1 MIALMASRETREDAR
16 AVEGSLAGKRAMDR
30 IRAKVDEIAGVE
42 RDLLAKRSA
51 TQNQAFA
58 TAYMISILGGA
69 ASLVIAIVM
78 GIVLTRGVVA
88 PIARMTGTMTALV
101 KGDTGVEVPDIGRG
115 DEIGAMAAA
124 IQIFKQSI
132 IERERVQAELAKREA
147 KIRRLVDA
155 NIIGIFIWDAEG
167 HTLDANDAFLQ
178 TLGYDRNDLAA
189 DRIHWK
195 ELTPLEWHER
205 SARTVAE
212 LESDGIVHPY
222 EKEFFRKDG
231 SRVPVL
237 LGAATFEPGG
247 NQGVAFVLDLTER
260 KRAEEALRASEER
273 FRTLVQ
279 FSFDVYWESDAQ
291 HRFTRQEFAEGLAD
305 APVPGSEIGKTRW
318 EVPYLEPEEE
328 AWRKHRETLDAH
340 LPFRD
345 FELARPAPDGGK
357 RYVSVSGLP
366 VFDETGRFIGYRGVG
381 RHTTERKRIEEA
393 LRQREKELR
402 EVIETIPA
410 MTVTIAP
417 DGRDTFIGKRF
428 SEYSG
433 LSQEE
438 ARGSGWKVTVHPDDL
453 DLYLH
458 KWRPSLKSGDPVEF
472 ETRVRRADGEY
483 RWFLARAVAQRDNQ
497 GNILKW
503 YEVLTDIED
512 RKRAEAVLRDS
523 EARVRRLVD
532 ANIIGV
538 FTWRRDKTEDAVFRA
553 VFHDVNDAFLRIV
566 GYDREDLITRSVW
579 ILTPPDWQDRTQ
591 RAMAEMNLN
600 GVFQPYEKEYIRKDG
615 SRVPVLVGAAQT
627 DDNAEEGVAFV
638 LDLTDQKRAEAALR
652 ESEEQWKAVFE
663 NNPVMYFMVD
673 ATGTILSVNP
683 FGAEQLGYRVD
694 ELIGRPVHILFHDAD
709 RERALRNK
717 AFCLDHLGQAL
728 SWELRKLRKDGEARW
743 VRETAR
749 AMLINNRPV
758 LLIVSEDISEGRR
771 AAEALREVQAELA
784 HANRVAALGQLT
796 ASIAH
801 EVNQPV
807 AGVLSSGQAA
817 LRWLDRPDLEAARRA
832 IERVI
837 RDATR
842 AGDVISGLRAL
853 VKKAP
858 PRTESFD
865 MNEAIREVIVV
876 TRGEAAKSG
885 ISVKTQ
891 LAEGLPL
898 IHGDRVQLQ
907 QVILNLI
914 INAIEAMS
922 GISKGPRELLIK
934 TAKSESDC
942 VSVTVQDTG
951 PGLDPA
957 NSDRAFEA
965 FYTTKPDGLGI
976 GLSIC
981 RSIVEAHGGELAV
994 TANMPHGA
1002 VFQFTVPTR
1011 GDGS

>member
-1 MIALMASRETREDAR
+1 MSALANSSISRKVMVAFAAVIAVMLVSSAIAYDRLRVIEEAKKWRVHTLDVLETLQAAWDAMLDQETGVRGYFITGNETSLEAYSRGTDVFAPTIRKLKELTADNPAQQRRIDELTELANGWHSEIGERMIALMVSRETREDAR
-16 AVEGSLAGKRAMDR
+16 ALEGSLAGKRTMDR

-78 GIVLTRGVVA
+78 GIVLTRGIVA
-88 PIARMTGTMTALV
+88 PITRVTGTMTALA

-124 IQIFKQSI
+124 IQVFKQSI
-132 IERERVQAELAKREA
+132 IERQRVQAELAKREA

-189 DRIHWK
+189 DRIRWK

-205 SARTVAE
+205 SARTVGE
-212 LESDGIVHPY
+212 LESDGVVHPY

-366 VFDETGRFIGYRGVG
+366 VFDKAGYFMGYRGVG

-393 LRQREKELR
+393 LHQREKELR
-402 EVIETIPA
+402 EILETIPA
-410 MTVTIAP
+410 MTVTVLPP
-417 DGRDTFIGKRF
+417 DGSNVFIGKRF
-428 SEYSG
+428 AEYSG
-433 LSQEE
+433 LSPEDAQ
-438 ARGSGWKVTVHPDDL
+438 GSGWKAAAHPDDV
-453 DLYLH
+453 DLH
-458 KWRPSLKSGDPVEF
+458 VRQWRASLASGEPIEI
-472 ETRVRRADGEY
+472 ETRFRRAADGEY
-483 RWFLARAVAQRDNQ
+483 RWFLARAAPLRDDQ

-512 RKRAEAVLRDS
+512 RKRV
-523 EARVRRLVD
+523 
-532 ANIIGV
+532 
-538 FTWRRDKTEDAVFRA
+538 
-553 VFHDVNDAFLRIV
+553 
-566 GYDREDLITRSVW
+566 
-579 ILTPPDWQDRTQ
+579 
-591 RAMAEMNLN
+591 
-600 GVFQPYEKEYIRKDG
+600 
-615 SRVPVLVGAAQT
+615 
-627 DDNAEEGVAFV
+627 
-638 LDLTDQKRAEAALR
+638 EAALR

-663 NNPVMYFMVD
+663 
-673 ATGTILSVNP
+673 NP

-758 LLIVSEDISEGRR
+758 ILVVSEDISEGRR

-801 EVNQPV
+801 EVNQPLT
-807 AGVLSSGQAA
+807 GMLNSGRAA
-817 LRWLDRPDLEAARRA
+817 LHWLDRPDQEAARRA
-832 IERVI
+832 IERVV

-842 AGDVISGLRAL
+842 AGDVIKGLRSL
-853 VKKAP
+853 VKKTR

-898 IHGDRVQLQ
+898 IHGDRV
-907 QVILNLI
+907 
-914 INAIEAMS
+914 S
-922 GISKGPRELLIK
+922 CSK
-934 TAKSESDC
+934 
-942 VSVTVQDTG
+942 
-951 PGLDPA
+951 
-957 NSDRAFEA
+957 
-965 FYTTKPDGLGI
+965 
-976 GLSIC
+976 LS
-981 RSIVEAHGGELAV
+981 
-994 TANMPHGA
+994 
-1002 VFQFTVPTR
+1002 
-1011 GDGS
+1011 